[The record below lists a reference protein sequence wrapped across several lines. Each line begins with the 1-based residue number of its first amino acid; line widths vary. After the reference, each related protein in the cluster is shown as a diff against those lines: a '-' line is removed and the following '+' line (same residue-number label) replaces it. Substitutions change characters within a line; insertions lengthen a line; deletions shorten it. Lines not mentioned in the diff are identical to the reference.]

1 MLKTKSVILSILL
14 LMAGVQSQ
22 AQVKNKRAKGKPKT
36 EMTAQQEAAM
46 ELYETMLLST
56 AQVMFIDSIVVD
68 SADFISRIPLNR
80 ESGRIGTT
88 AGITGDTGLAGGAA
102 YINEFENKIYFST
115 AGNDGRYALYS
126 TDKLGGEWTAAR
138 LIDEFGNEFED
149 VSYPYMMADGVT
161 LYFAGKSKDGL
172 GGWDVYATRYDA
184 ASARFYEPENI
195 GLPYNSAADD
205 YYCVIDEFNNLG
217 WLATSRRQPQGKVC
231 IYTFVPTDSRATYDA
246 EALDD
251 DELESL
257 ADIRNIGDTQTDKAV
272 VQAALGRLKNLTA
285 ERNATKG
292 GGMRFIVNDNTVY
305 TSTADFKSPTNR
317 ERFAT
322 LQRTKAE
329 ADGMAEKLDAMRR
342 EYTSA
347 DARTQRR
354 TAPVIVKAERQLEK
368 LREYIREAEKEIRN
382 TENMLINNGR

>member
-14 LMAGVQSQ
+14 LMAGVQSH

-36 EMTAQQEAAM
+36 EMTAQQEAAQ

-102 YINEFENKIYFST
+102 YINEFGNRIYFST

-161 LYFAGKSKDGL
+161 LYFAAKGKESL
-172 GGWDVYATRYDA
+172 GGYDIYVTRYDTD
-184 ASARFYEPENI
+184 SARFYRPENV
-195 GLPYNSAADD
+195 GLPYNSTAND
-205 YYCVIDEFNNLG
+205 YYCAIDEFDNIG
-217 WLATSRRQPQGKVC
+217 WLVTDRHQPAGKVC
-231 IYTFVPTDSRATYDA
+231 IYTFVPADTRTAYDVDA
-246 EALDD
+246 IG
-251 DELESL
+251 DEMLRSL
-257 ADIRNIGDTQTDKAV
+257 ADIKCIADTWTDNTKL
-272 VQAALGRLKNLTA
+272 QAARNRVKNLQT
-285 ERNATKG
+285 RNTDISTN
-292 GGMRFIVNDNTVY
+292 RISFVVNDNTIY
-305 TSTADFKSPTNR
+305 NDINDFKSPTNR
-317 ERFAT
+317 ERFGK
-322 LQRTKAE
+322 LQQMKTTAKT
-329 ADGMAEKLDAMRR
+329 MNEKLDAL
-342 EYTSA
+342 
-347 DARTQRR
+347 RR
-354 TAPVIVKAERQLEK
+354 TYSTSNATTKKRLADNIMTAEKQLEH
-368 LREYIREAEKEIRN
+368 LDAQIHEMEKEIRN
-382 TENMLINNGR
+382 AENLSM

>member
-14 LMAGVQSQ
+14 LMAGVQSH

-36 EMTAQQEAAM
+36 EMTAQQEAAQ

-102 YINEFENKIYFST
+102 YINEFGNRIYFST

-161 LYFAGKSKDGL
+161 LYFAAKGKESL
-172 GGWDVYATRYDA
+172 GGYDIYVTRYDTD
-184 ASARFYEPENI
+184 SARFYRPENV
-195 GLPYNSAADD
+195 GLPYNSTAND
-205 YYCVIDEFNNLG
+205 YYCAIDEFDNIG
-217 WLATSRRQPQGKVC
+217 WLVTDRHQPAGKVC
-231 IYTFVPTDSRATYDA
+231 IYTFVPADTRTAYDVDA
-246 EALDD
+246 IGDKMLR
-251 DELESL
+251 SL
-257 ADIRNIGDTQTDKAV
+257 ADIRCIADTWTDNAKL
-272 VQAALGRLKNLTA
+272 QAARNRVKNLQT
-285 ERNATKG
+285 RNTDISTN
-292 GGMRFIVNDNTVY
+292 RISFVVNDNTVY
-305 TSTADFKSPTNR
+305 NDINDFKSPTNR
-317 ERFAT
+317 ERFGKLQQMKTTARNMDEKLEALRRTYSTSNAT
-322 LQRTKAE
+322 TKKRL
-329 ADGMAEKLDAMRR
+329 ADNIMTAEKQLEHLDAQIHEM
-342 EYTSA
+342 
-347 DARTQRR
+347 
-354 TAPVIVKAERQLEK
+354 
-368 LREYIREAEKEIRN
+368 EKEIRN
-382 TENMLINNGR
+382 AENLSM

>member
-14 LMAGVQSQ
+14 LMACVQSH

-36 EMTAQQEAAM
+36 EMTAQQEAAQ

-102 YINEFENKIYFST
+102 YINEFGNRIYFST

-161 LYFAGKSKDGL
+161 LYFA
-172 GGWDVYATRYDA
+172 
-184 ASARFYEPENI
+184 ARVRK
-195 GLPYNSAADD
+195 A
-205 YYCVIDEFNNLG
+205 
-217 WLATSRRQPQGKVC
+217 
-231 IYTFVPTDSRATYDA
+231 
-246 EALDD
+246 
-251 DELESL
+251 L
-257 ADIRNIGDTQTDKAV
+257 ADT
-272 VQAALGRLKNLTA
+272 
-285 ERNATKG
+285 
-292 GGMRFIVNDNTVY
+292 
-305 TSTADFKSPTNR
+305 TST
-317 ERFAT
+317 
-322 LQRTKAE
+322 
-329 ADGMAEKLDAMRR
+329 
-342 EYTSA
+342 
-347 DARTQRR
+347 
-354 TAPVIVKAERQLEK
+354 
-368 LREYIREAEKEIRN
+368 
-382 TENMLINNGR
+382 